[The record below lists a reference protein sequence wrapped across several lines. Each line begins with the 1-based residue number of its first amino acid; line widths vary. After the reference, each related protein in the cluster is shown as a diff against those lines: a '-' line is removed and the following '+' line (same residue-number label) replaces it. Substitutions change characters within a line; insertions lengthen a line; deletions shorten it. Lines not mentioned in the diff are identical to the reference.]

1 MVCFYRV
8 MIAYCLVDPKGETFV
23 VRRDSPKSKIHVNIG
38 NNINISLSIVNS
50 SSTPRKSSSSS
61 QRDKIDFTSLLALF
75 KQAHSDYIKRTADTH
90 ESIVDAVAL
99 DLNAYM
105 KNPSNLST
113 P

>member
-1 MVCFYRV
+1 MQYQSTYQGRKHTYEWNGLF
-8 MIAYCLVDPKGETFV
+8 LP
-23 VRRDSPKSKIHVNIG
+23 H
-38 NNINISLSIVNS
+38 ISLSIVNS

-61 QRDKIDFTSLLALF
+61 QRDKIDFASLLALF
-75 KQAHSDYIKRTADTH
+75 KQAHSDYIKRTAGTH